1 MCPMVNNQIKHA
13 LAKVDES
20 AHPEIVSIA
29 KSLKE
34 QGMELHESGDHKKS
48 EELLKAALRLLTK
61 ISKKKNGLFLF
72 LTPKIFRPDLK
83 AHF

>member
-1 MCPMVNNQIKHA
+1 MKKIITSTVAIFLLFTSLSFAGMCPMVNNQIKHA

-34 QGMELHESGDHKKS
+34 QGMELHESGDHMKS
-48 EELLKAALRLLTK
+48 EELLKAALRLL
-61 ISKKKNGLFLF
+61 
-72 LTPKIFRPDLK
+72 DL
-83 AHF
+83 

>member
-1 MCPMVNNQIKHA
+1 MP

-34 QGMELHESGDHKKS
+34 QGMELHEGGDHMKS
-48 EELLKAALRLLTK
+48 EELLKAALRLL
-61 ISKKKNGLFLF
+61 
-72 LTPKIFRPDLK
+72 DL
-83 AHF
+83 